1 MKTTIRLIA
10 IVITLIVAFS
20 CVSTASALSQMVR
33 ERYGDVNN
41 DDEINTTDARWLLQ
55 YCAGMEDDMF
65 PRLRAD
71 VNADDKVNTTDA
83 RIILKVIAGIPTI
96 SCVGQLLEWE
106 YLPDRVVLK
115 KPILR

>member
-1 MKTTIRLIA
+1 MKTTRLLA
-10 IVITLIVAFS
+10 IVITLSIAFS
-20 CVSTASALSQMVR
+20 CVATAFARSPMVR
-33 ERYGDVNN
+33 ERYGDINN
-41 DDEINTTDARWLLQ
+41 DDVINSTDARWLLQ

-106 YLPDRVVLK
+106 YLPDDVVLK